1 MPANAR
7 DTIMLQLD
15 DQQVHDFVS
24 YRVSSNLFEAAD
36 GFELE
41 LASTSVRVQPGQ
53 QCKLYVNDVLELVGI
68 VDRIAEERKKS
79 TATLKLAGRDLMGL
93 LVDSYAEDFKDIPNE
108 SLSALTQRLLAKIPF
123 INRKRIIFGAG
134 SKDRA
139 VPLTAKD
146 EEYDFTE
153 VQPARTVFEIM
164 KRHALSRG
172 QLFFCMPDGTFV
184 FGQPRTSGAARYVLI
199 SRLDGADNNVIEAD
213 RTRDISKR
221 YSKIIAIA
229 ERQGTDAWEP
239 EELYQVADIE
249 DKTFPFYKP
258 FVVTVDN
265 DGQHPERYARVLMDK
280 QRFEGFQLSYKTGG
294 HSQAGRNWQVNEIC
308 RVIDDPWQID
318 ADHLIYGRTFEL
330 SKSDGATTTLLL
342 SHLGVLPA

>member
-7 DTIMLQLD
+7 DTITLQLG
-15 DQQVHDFVS
+15 DQQVQDFIS
-24 YRVSSNLFEAAD
+24 YRVASNLFEAAD

-41 LASTSVRVQPGQ
+41 LANASMRVQPGQ
-53 QCKLYVNDVLELVGI
+53 QCKLYVNDTLELVGI
-68 VDRIAEERKKS
+68 VDRIAESRRKS
-79 TATLKLAGRDLMGL
+79 AATLTLSGRDLMGL

-123 INRKRIIFGAG
+123 INRKRVIFGAG

-139 VPLTAKD
+139 VPLTTKD
-146 EEYDFTE
+146 EAYDFTE
-153 VQPARTVFEIM
+153 VQPTRTVFDIL

-172 QLFFCMPDGTFV
+172 QLFFCMSDGTFV

-199 SRLDGADNNVIEAD
+199 SRRDGADNNVIEAD

-221 YSKIIAIA
+221 YSKVVAIGQ
-229 ERQGTDAWEP
+229 RQGTDAWDLEQ
-239 EELYQVADIE
+239 LNVSGTVE
-249 DKTFPFYKP
+249 DNTFPFYKP
-258 FVVTVDN
+258 FVVTVDT
-265 DGQHPERYARVLMDK
+265 DGRDPASYGRVLMDK
-280 QRFEGFQLSYKTGG
+280 QRFEGFTLSYQTAG

-308 RVIDDPWQID
+308 RIIDDSWQID

-330 SKSDGATTTLLL
+330 SKSDGVTTTLLL

>member
-1 MPANAR
+1 
-7 DTIMLQLD
+7 
-15 DQQVHDFVS
+15 
-24 YRVSSNLFEAAD
+24 
-36 GFELE
+36 
-41 LASTSVRVQPGQ
+41 
-53 QCKLYVNDVLELVGI
+53 
-68 VDRIAEERKKS
+68 
-79 TATLKLAGRDLMGL
+79 MGL

-146 EEYDFTE
+146 EDFDFTE
-153 VQPARTVFEIM
+153 VEPARTVFEIL
-164 KRHALSRG
+164 KQHALSRG
-172 QLFFCMPDGTFV
+172 QLFFSMPDGTFV

-221 YSKIIAIA
+221 YSKVVATGQ
-229 ERQGTDAWEP
+229 RQGTDAWD
-239 EELYQVADIE
+239 LDDINVFATVE
-249 DKTFPFYKP
+249 DPTFPFYKP
-258 FVVTVDN
+258 FVVAVDH

-280 QRFEGFQLSYKTGG
+280 QRFEGFTLSYKTAG

-330 SKSDGATTTLLL
+330 SKTDGVTTTLLL
-342 SHLGVLPA
+342 SHPGVLPA